1 MLEKLFIKQN
11 RWEMTKWMKKNR
23 ESFPDDYLFFRLF
36 LILNYIGV
44 IIGLIGVVFMI
55 LFLTG
60 VFLNI
65 SNLILWLG
73 LFLGGL
79 GLAMIGNR
87 MQLPFLQKYLFIY
100 IKDQSISVNFDVNEW
115 IYRQKYLSI
124 KAYKYGLLTSIIA
137 YLPLNILFSLT
148 LSLLLDILTAFL
160 IAYLL
165 MGLIFLTNLPFLFVN
180 SNSFYYS
187 NYNEPLILLYGI
199 ITSFSL
205 VVISKNP
212 ILWIIMII
220 IPGLYW
226 FIFLGIWKKII
237 VIAEN
242 DVQESL
248 LSDINN
254 YLSIEREIIL
264 KYWKW
269 IQSRRYLIY
278 DLIQSGKMRDFELIE
293 NKIVRKI

>member
-1 MLEKLFIKQN
+1 
-11 RWEMTKWMKKNR
+11 MTKWMKKNR
-23 ESFPDDYLFFRLF
+23 DSFPDDYLFFRLF
-36 LILNYIGV
+36 LFLNYCGV
-44 IIGLIGVVFMI
+44 IIGLIGVVFMM

-79 GLAMIGNR
+79 GIAMIGNR
-87 MQLPFLQKYLFIY
+87 MQLPFLQKYLFTY
-100 IKDQSISVNFDVNEW
+100 IKDQSISVDFDVNEW
-115 IYRQKYLSI
+115 IYHQKYLSI
-124 KAYKYGLLTSIIA
+124 KAYKYGLIASLIA
-137 YLPLNILFSLT
+137 YLPLIILFSLT
-148 LSLLLDILTAFL
+148 LSLLLNVIVAFL

-165 MGLIFLTNLPFLFVN
+165 LGLIFLTNLPFLYVN

-187 NYNEPLILLYGI
+187 NFNEPLILLYGI

-212 ILWIIMII
+212 ISWIFMVI

-226 FIFLGIWKKII
+226 LIFLGIWKKII
-237 VIAEN
+237 TTAEN

-248 LSDINN
+248 LSDIFN
-254 YLSIEREIIL
+254 YLSTEKEIVL
-264 KYWKW
+264 TYWKW
-269 IQSRRYLIY
+269 IQSRRYLIA
-278 DLIQSGKMRDFELIE
+278 DLIQSGRMSDFELIE
-293 NKIVRKI
+293 NKIIKKK